1 MKEEIISEIYQI
13 HYLKEDNLILIQGNL
28 RLESVEKYDE
38 IISFITN
45 NVLSS
50 EKTVTI
56 DLTRLNTLNSSGIA
70 ALGMYLVEMKKYN
83 RDITLIGSRDVS
95 WQVFSLEG
103 FKEINDRLTVE
114 FIVHH

>member
-1 MKEEIISEIYQI
+1 MKEELITEIYEI
-13 HYLKEDNLILIQGNL
+13 HYIKEDNLILIQGNL

-38 IISFITN
+38 IICFITE

-50 EKTVTI
+50 ENPITI

-70 ALGMYLVEMKKYN
+70 ALGMFLIEMKKYD
-83 RDITLIGSRDVS
+83 RDITIIGSRYIS
-95 WQVFSLEG
+95 WQSISLEG
-103 FKEINDRLTVE
+103 FKDINSRLSVE